1 MCRMSIDTGCSF
13 NFSLVNWVD
22 ILHAAQ
28 QEGPQMDNSL
38 IKSSFKK
45 EFCGHENAVTLDYD
59 IGIEHCPFCGAL
71 GHYNG
76 DIDRIEWTL
85 PEYLQKQE
93 RN

>member
-1 MCRMSIDTGCSF
+1 MCRMSIDAGCSF

-76 DIDRIEWTL
+76 DIDQIEWTL